1 MANGNAP
8 DIYAYLDYR
17 AYLRDHYQA
26 RKERDAFFSY
36 RHMAARTGVDAGW
49 IAKVL
54 SGQEHLSR
62 RSLPAFANLCGLSGR
77 ETEYFAALVA
87 LAKAKGTQER
97 AEAFEQVMAI
107 KSPARTTLAERQ
119 LAFYSR
125 WWHAPVRSLL
135 SLLGRG
141 ASPERISKLLHPRVS
156 TAEVESSIRLLSD
169 LGLVRQNPSGWE
181 LVDAFVTS
189 PPEGAKAA
197 VRNYQ
202 AQVLDLAKEALESL
216 APEHRDISTLTL
228 SFDSR
233 DIGLVR
239 ERLAALRDSLIQLSS
254 EAKRPDTVYQINLQV
269 FPLSEPGE
277 VTP

>member
-1 MANGNAP
+1 MATGNPP

-54 SGQEHLSR
+54 AGQEHLSR
-62 RSLPAFANLCGLSGR
+62 RSLGAFAELCGLSGR
-77 ETEYFAALVA
+77 ESEYFAALV
-87 LAKAKGTQER
+87 LLSKAKGTQER
-97 AEAFEQVMAI
+97 ADAFDRVMAL
-107 KSPARTTLAERQ
+107 KSPARATLGERQ

-125 WWHAPVRSLL
+125 WWHAPIRTLL

-141 ASPERISKLLHPRVS
+141 ASAERISRLLHPRVS
-156 TAEVESSIRLLSD
+156 AAEVESSIRLLSD

-189 PPEGAKAA
+189 PPEGARAA

-202 AQVLDLAKEALESL
+202 AQVLDLAKEAIESI
-216 APEHRDISTLTL
+216 PPDRRDFSTLTL
-228 SFDSR
+228 SFDSD
-233 DIGLVR
+233 DIALVQ
-239 ERLAALRDSLIQLSS
+239 ERLAALRDSLIQLSA
-254 EAKRPDTVYQINLQV
+254 EAKHPDTVYQINLQV
-269 FPLSEPGE
+269 FPLSHPGE
-277 VTP
+277 VDP

>member
-1 MANGNAP
+1 MATGNPP

-54 SGQEHLSR
+54 AGQEHLSQ
-62 RSLPAFANLCGLSGR
+62 RSLSAFAELCGLSGR
-77 ETEYFAALVA
+77 EAEYLAALVA

-97 AEAFEQVMAI
+97 ADAFELVMAL
-107 KSPARTTLAERQ
+107 KSPARATVGERQ

-125 WWHAPVRSLL
+125 WWHAPIRTLL

-156 TAEVESSIRLLSD
+156 TTEVESSIQLLSE

-197 VRNYQ
+197 VRSYQ
-202 AQVLDLAKEALESL
+202 AQVLDLAKSAIESL
-216 APEHRDISTLTL
+216 PPDRRDISTLTL

-233 DIGLVR
+233 DIGLIR
-239 ERLAALRDSLIQLSS
+239 ERLTALRDSLIQLSA

-269 FPLSEPGE
+269 FPLSDPGE